1 MAGESSLAVVICSY
15 CDATSKEALSDR
27 SDLVAVEPKD
37 LDTIPDM
44 NPTVIFV
51 YHTVSLTGEFLT
63 RCKSLKLVVR
73 MGVGYDNI
81 DVNAAGNLGIAVSN
95 ARYYGTEEVA
105 DSAMSHILNLYRQ
118 TLKLEAWTHQDT
130 PLTNAPQTVEVAR
143 GAVRIRGQKLGLVG
157 LGCIGDAVYQRAK
170 AFGFEV
176 SFFDPYVDK
185 GREDD
190 LTICRHESFEDLLK
204 NSDIISFHCN
214 LTDENH
220 HMLNAKT
227 IALMKAGSRVVN
239 VSRGGLIDEQA
250 LAAALRS
257 GQIGSAALDVHE
269 VEPYVRRESPF
280 YQVPNVYC
288 LPHVAWYSEQSFADI
303 WRIAVDEAK
312 RALSPGATYHKLE
325 NCVNLFV
332 FKENPEKWH

>member
-1 MAGESSLAVVICSY
+1 MQC
-15 CDATSKEALSDR
+15 TS
-27 SDLVAVEPKD
+27 EPKRLD
-37 LDTIPDM
+37 L
-44 NPTVIFV
+44 
-51 YHTVSLTGEFLT
+51 
-63 RCKSLKLVVR
+63 RCR
-73 MGVGYDNI
+73 
-81 DVNAAGNLGIAVSN
+81 
-95 ARYYGTEEVA
+95 
-105 DSAMSHILNLYRQ
+105 
-118 TLKLEAWTHQDT
+118 
-130 PLTNAPQTVEVAR
+130 
-143 GAVRIRGQKLGLVG
+143 
-157 LGCIGDAVYQRAK
+157 
-170 AFGFEV
+170 
-176 SFFDPYVDK
+176 FFDPYVDK

-288 LPHVAWYSEQSFADI
+288 LPHVAWYSEQSLAEVWKI
-303 WRIAVDEAK
+303 SLAETRCAHTA
-312 RALSPGATYHKLE
+312 GATHLDLM
-325 NCVNLFV
+325 NCVNYSTLPV
-332 FKENPEKWH
+332 TSSRWKSALLDS